1 MPISGYSGWLFAGL
15 AGLAGLALAAFYRN
29 REPPLEDQED
39 ESMQEYESVQVPP
52 WSSRKKLDFF
62 CNASDVLIQ
71 LPIYEANQI
80 ERNSYNVLVRG
91 NWRLHLTPGI
101 KNYLFPTTAVIYN
114 RRISNQTQ
122 PDYDENYLFPI
133 TREPGYNAT
142 SVMSLLQAIR
152 NNGIREDYDQLPPDI
167 KTEFG
172 NYPAGYLRYW
182 TSKFP
187 DLLMHVYNVMI
198 VHRADPSMRRFYREM

>member
-1 MPISGYSGWLFAGL
+1 MPLSEYSGWVFAGL
-15 AGLAGLALAAFYRN
+15 LGIALVAFYKY
-29 REPPLEDQED
+29 RENQRAERRP
-39 ESMQEYESVQVPP
+39 QVSQ
-52 WSSRKKLDFF
+52 WGSSRKLDFF
-62 CNASDVLIQ
+62 CNASNLLMQ
-71 LPIYEANQI
+71 LPIYQASEI

-101 KNYLFPTTAVIYN
+101 ENYLFPTTAVIYN

-122 PDYDENYLFPI
+122 PDYDENYLFPT

-152 NNGIREDYDQLPPDI
+152 NNGIGENYEQLPPDI

-187 DLLMHVYNVMI
+187 DLLMHVYDVMI
-198 VHRADPSMRRFYREM
+198 VYRADPSMRRFYRQM